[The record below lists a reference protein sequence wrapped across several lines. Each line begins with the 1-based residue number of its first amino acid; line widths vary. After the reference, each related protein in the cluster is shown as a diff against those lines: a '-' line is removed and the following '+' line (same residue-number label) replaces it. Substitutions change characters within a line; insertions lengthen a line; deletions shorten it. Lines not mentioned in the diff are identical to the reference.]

1 MTDDGDE
8 EDTVVNL
15 QSRESVDWLRAA
27 RDEDDDTEADT
38 DGQE

>member
-15 QSRESVDWLRAA
+15 QSRESVNWLWAA
-27 RDEDDDTEADT
+27 RDENSLQWRDQPD
-38 DGQE
+38 

>member
-15 QSRESVDWLRAA
+15 QSRESVNWLWGA
-27 RDEDDDTEADT
+27 RDVNSLQWRDQSD
-38 DGQE
+38 